1 MSQDSSPQIE
11 IERAAEIAIANA
23 KERREKAGWGGDDAH
38 AKIESLLS
46 AEDIAQ
52 VNVQVQA
59 ELERIERD
67 MQTSM
72 AQSATSGSTATQAR
86 RSRQMI

>member
-23 KERREKAGWGGDDAH
+23 KERREKAGWGGDDAR

-52 VNVQVQA
+52 VNMPKCRPSSNA
-59 ELERIERD
+59 L
-67 MQTSM
+67 
-72 AQSATSGSTATQAR
+72 SATCKPVWRRAR
-86 RSRQMI
+86 HRAPRQRRRGARVR